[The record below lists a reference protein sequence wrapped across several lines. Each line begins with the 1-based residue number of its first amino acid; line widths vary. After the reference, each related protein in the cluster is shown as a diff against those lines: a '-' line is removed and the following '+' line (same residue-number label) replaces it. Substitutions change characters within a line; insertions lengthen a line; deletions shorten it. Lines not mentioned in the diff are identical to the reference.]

1 MKSSNCYSFNTIYRN
16 SFNTTEEIINALGFL
31 EAPEMLQFR
40 MKLFIVT
47 TVYFSDKSRFAIYLD
62 CGRLRVWRITKT
74 AIAKSRKC
82 TIFVI
87 ASGGTNIAGRTELIW
102 LEIRYWHQ
110 LSFHMQQRLSQT
122 FFTCI
127 VILQLTLQALQGN
140 FWKTTILMGYP
151 DLNSIK
157 LLWNMLQRR
166 VYRMERRRDNT
177 RTLFLAVHDAHEIS
191 QQDID

>member
-40 MKLFIVT
+40 MKLFVVT

-87 ASGGTNIAGRTELIW
+87 ASGRTNIAGRTELIW